1 MTALMEVN
9 KIPAPFTAWM
19 LTNGILT
26 IEDFVWAARNKD
38 ERVDDEIIAAS
49 QVPTEFKDKIGIR
62 KAWSAAAMKLQERKD
77 KKVASA
83 AETDEKPISEGDT
96 QVLQDEFYRRHALKL
111 GSKRLLDSTLQEN
124 LRKSFNMSPK
134 TFKLILPDKLIL
146 YNAVG
151 TSLGNVF
158 TFANGQLPKSSE
170 LFIDPIG
177 DTTELWLRIRALLS
191 TLSYVSIPRPN
202 WFG

>member
-1 MTALMEVN
+1 VVCSSNET
-9 KIPAPFTAWM
+9 
-19 LTNGILT
+19 
-26 IEDFVWAARNKD
+26 
-38 ERVDDEIIAAS
+38 S
-49 QVPTEFKDKIGIR
+49 
-62 KAWSAAAMKLQERKD
+62 ERKD

-96 QVLQDEFYRRHALKL
+96 QVLQDEFYRRHALNL
-111 GSKRLLDSTLQEN
+111 GAKRLLDSTLQEN

-170 LFIDPIG
+170 LSIDPIG

-202 WFG
+202 WFGYGEADELSDQLFS